1 MARVVTHDDALP
13 FVAQPNSLLFDM
25 GRDIDWDNTDDE
37 TLIPAGTPM
46 SLIAASGKMCP
57 RLTRP
62 GTEVAYGV
70 LVASA
75 DKNDKSGLPGHGL
88 IIGGVLFENL
98 TPDFGDAAWATIKS
112 EIGAAVIWLTYSD
125 DRVV

>member
-13 FVAQPNSLLFDM
+13 FVAQPNSLLYDM
-25 GRDIDWDNTDDE
+25 GRDIDWDE
-37 TLIPAGTPM
+37 TSSATLVAAGTPM
-46 SLIAASGKMCP
+46 SLLASGKMCP

-62 GTEVAYGV
+62 GAEVAYGI

-88 IIGGVLFENL
+88 IIGGVLFDNL
-98 TPDFGDAAWATIKS
+98 TPEFEDAAWATIVT
-112 EIGAAVIWLTYSD
+112 ELGAAFIWLTYSD
-125 DRVV
+125 DRLV

>member
-13 FVAQPNSLLFDM
+13 FVAQPSSLLFDM
-25 GRDIDWDNTDDE
+25 GRDIDWDETGSA
-37 TLIPAGTPM
+37 TLIAAGTPM
-46 SLIAASGKMCP
+46 SLLASGAMCP

-62 GTEVAYGV
+62 GTEVAYGI

-75 DKNDKSGLPGHGL
+75 DKNDKTGLPGHGL

-98 TPDFGDAAWATIKS
+98 TPEFADAAWATIKT
-112 EIGAAVIWLTYSD
+112 EIGAAVIWLTYAD